1 MQSSHSGIDTLPAA
15 ASEARED
22 PAPAPWGEALVP
34 APFGSR
40 PPLAGLEGGGGG
52 GEQTVWVRAAVTC
65 DTQARSAFQI
75 EEWALEAVMGSD
87 EVVLSFLGPDGS
99 VQSLLLKAVD
109 AQDLAIALQSARRPG
124 LQALN

>member
-1 MQSSHSGIDTLPAA
+1 
-15 ASEARED
+15 
-22 PAPAPWGEALVP
+22 
-34 APFGSR
+34 
-40 PPLAGLEGGGGG
+40 
-52 GEQTVWVRAAVTC
+52 
-65 DTQARSAFQI
+65 
-75 EEWALEAVMGSD
+75 MGSD